1 MAVPRIEDLRK
12 PILEIADGAKEDILP
27 KRHIMEKVIEHF
39 SLTNDDILEKVPSG
53 GQTKFDN
60 CVGWTLYE
68 LKKVGFLQS
77 PSRAYYQITPQGKE
91 LLATGADSL
100 LSLPWNALLN
110 AVRQGGGDVD
120 SLETAANDDVSI
132 DSEDSTPDEQ
142 IAALYREL
150 SDRLAEELLE
160 RVKQVSPDSFERLV
174 VSLLEKMG
182 YGQGRTV
189 GRSGDGGIDGIINQD
204 ALGLE
209 KVYIQ
214 AKRWE
219 NPVGEPE
226 IRNFS
231 GSLEAKGANKGVFI
245 TSSSFGSRARETARF
260 ISAGNK
266 FIQLIDGE
274 ELAHLMINHGVGVV
288 SEIIYDVKKLD
299 ENYFA
304 EDG

>member
-1 MAVPRIEDLRK
+1 MAVPSQKELHR
-12 PILEIADGAKEDILP
+12 PILEIVDGAKEDIMSNQY
-27 KRHIMEKVIEHF
+27 IIEKVIERF

-53 GQTKFDN
+53 GQTRLDN
-60 CVGWTLYE
+60 RVSWALSY
-68 LKKVGFLQS
+68 LKKAGFLQS
-77 PSRAYYQITPQGKE
+77 PSRKHFQITPQGKE
-91 LLATGADSL
+91 LLATGNDLLGLRWDS
-100 LSLPWNALLN
+100 PD
-110 AVRQGGGDVD
+110 AVPQGDESD
-120 SLETAANDDVSI
+120 TDEPKTAANDDVGT
-132 DSEDSTPDEQ
+132 DSEDSTPREQ
-142 IAALYREL
+142 IAVLHEEL
-150 SDRLAEELLE
+150 NDRLAEDLLE
-160 RVKQVSPDSFERLV
+160 SVKRMSPTSFEQLV

-182 YGQGRTV
+182 YGQGQTV

-219 NPVGEPE
+219 NQVGEPE

-245 TSSSFGSRARETARF
+245 TSSSFGPRARETARF

-266 FIQLIDGE
+266 FIRLIDGE
-274 ELAHLMINHGVGVV
+274 ELARLMINHGVGVV
-288 SEIIYDVKKLD
+288 SEITYDVKKLD

-304 EDG
+304 EDL